1 MAQQFFGMVSKAFL
15 AKRDSGKC
23 IKTIPSHKRDQYTV
37 HCGTIRYSNGIG
49 S

>member
-23 IKTIPSHKRDQYTV
+23 IKTIPSHKIEHPTV
-37 HCGTIRYSNGIG
+37 HCGTIRCSNGIG
-49 S
+49 L